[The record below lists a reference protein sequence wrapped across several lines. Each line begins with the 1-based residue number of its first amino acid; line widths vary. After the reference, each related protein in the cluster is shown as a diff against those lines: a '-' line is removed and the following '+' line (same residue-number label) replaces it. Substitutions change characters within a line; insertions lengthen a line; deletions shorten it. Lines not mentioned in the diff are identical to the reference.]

1 MSTITLPNIRVS
13 SDLTVGV
20 VLKDGGVAIDW
31 STLSNIKAYLYADAQ
46 RAMAG
51 RCTVSIDET
60 DSTRLVCAYRA
71 NKPQYIGVNRIVITC
86 TYRGETKTYD
96 KPALNFVRWTDDQA
110 GQQITIDDPDVDV
123 EIEVEDVSSSLLDQA
138 IAAAL
143 AAAAAAEHAAHLIP
157 NQVLLDAEAATAAAN
172 AAADAANAAGI
183 TSAQVSIADD
193 EPGTPSADVSLVNKV
208 LSIIFH
214 HLKGNTGDAAGFGT
228 ITATVDD
235 VVGDP
240 SVTVTASGP
249 DTAKNFTFAFHG
261 LRGIQGVPGVANA
274 KYKQVDTLPTAS
286 AATMDFIYLTP
297 SGTSGV
303 YNMSYTEQ
311 DGSTYSWQDL
321 GTTAIQLS
329 DYATKAEVSQLEHKV
344 VNIASGENNLFNP
357 NDKDVLIGKYIN
369 ASGAE
374 GTGNYNASGYIP
386 VEVGKTYYCSIQDG
400 AGFRFACFYD
410 SSKAVIS
417 NSLTWPSRSFTT
429 PSGCAFVRVSFY
441 QAHYNYAQVSPIYG
455 NYDEF
460 IPVGK
465 YIEPLQDRTK
475 SIEQKVGKTSVPFF
489 NNVYIDVSAS
499 VGSVVAL
506 KGTQNVS
513 WSSTTAKVEEGDI
526 ISFRVYGGTAQSGF
540 AFLNADDKLIEKA
553 TTGGLF
559 ERTIIAPNGAKTL
572 ICNSETAQTHFLF
585 VSKKDSL
592 QNLLGYFTNVPKSQL
607 FDRALVEIGYCGTGG
622 WVNSQSTGYVHTPKV
637 DVSKYIGRT
646 ICFSVNGVALTS
658 NSFRFITVYDANGVA
673 QPSLGVNSESLNIP
687 TFIVPEGAYNIV
699 ISYLNPE
706 SSADMAYFQA
716 EFDSVTPFATYELV
730 PELDFSLIK
739 RNVDYE
745 ISKSVIPTQ
754 VSGNVLQGKKWVACG
769 DSFTHGDFTNAPEN
783 NYTIEDGIYQ
793 GHYKVYPYLIGNRND
808 MVIVNEAVN
817 GSTMTYVDGQ
827 GFSKSNGRYTQIP
840 SDADYITLKFGI
852 NDDAD
857 HKGVTIGTIDDNTN
871 ETFYGAWNI
880 VMDYLIQNHPQAKI
894 GIIVTNGSTLEIVN
908 AIIAIA
914 EKWGIPYLNEATD
927 KQCSFMFR
935 SNRTDV
941 VSSIRYFRNMNWYVH
956 PQNNAHPNALA
967 HEYESTVIEA
977 WLRTL

>member
-51 RCTVSIDET
+51 RCAVSIDET

-143 AAAAAAEHAAHLIP
+143 AAAAAAEHAASLIP

-183 TSAQVSIADD
+183 TSAQVSIADN
-193 EPGTPSADVSLVNKV
+193 EPGTPSAEVSLANKV

-240 SVTVTASGP
+240 SVTVTVSGP

-274 KYKQVDTLPTAS
+274 KYKSVDTLPTAS

-329 DYATKAEVSQLEHKV
+329 DYATKAELSQLEHEVNGQNVPDTDITPTYTSGYYYSNAGTNIAIFSNGGSKYSGTV
-344 VNIASGENNLFNP
+344 VNTTTPPSDGIDVSGYIGRTIKVTMDGKSSGSSRQTLISDSSMTYLVGYTEDSFTQDEGETTYSKEFVVPANAKWLFWSATKNLLSIVVKGAGRIDGLVDRIEDLESETQAIASALSGSKAKTDFLTIGQSANLFNK
-357 NDKDVLIGKYIN
+357 NDADVVIGKYL
-369 ASGAE
+369 
-374 GTGNYNASGYIP
+374 TGNTFYTDANYNVSGYIP
-386 VEVGKTYYCSIQDG
+386 VSPGTTYYG
-400 AGFRFACFYD
+400 ASGTQPFRFAEYYD
-410 SSKAVIS
+410 SGKNYLSGVNIP
-417 NSLTWPSRSFTT
+417 NSSQFTT
-429 PSGCAFVRVSFY
+429 PASCAFVRVTFY
-441 QAHYNYAQVSPIYG
+441 ADRYATAQVAATSTAYVA
-455 NYDEF
+455 YSRF
-460 IPVGK
+460 
-465 YIEPLQDRTK
+465 LQTVRGSGDNAVATLK
-475 SIEQKVGKTSVPFF
+475 
-489 NNVYIDVSAS
+489 DV
-499 VGSVVAL
+499 
-506 KGTQNVS
+506 N
-513 WSSTTAKVEEGDI
+513 
-526 ISFRVYGGTAQSGF
+526 
-540 AFLNADDKLIEKA
+540 
-553 TTGGLF
+553 
-559 ERTIIAPNGAKTL
+559 
-572 ICNSETAQTHFLF
+572 
-585 VSKKDSL
+585 
-592 QNLLGYFTNVPKSQL
+592 
-607 FDRALVEIGYCGTGG
+607 
-622 WVNSQSTGYVHTPKV
+622 
-637 DVSKYIGRT
+637 
-646 ICFSVNGVALTS
+646 
-658 NSFRFITVYDANGVA
+658 
-673 QPSLGVNSESLNIP
+673 
-687 TFIVPEGAYNIV
+687 
-699 ISYLNPE
+699 
-706 SSADMAYFQA
+706 
-716 EFDSVTPFATYELV
+716 TY
-730 PELDFSLIK
+730 
-739 RNVDYE
+739 
-745 ISKSVIPTQ
+745 
-754 VSGNVLQGKKWVACG
+754 SGNVLAGKKWVACG
-769 DSFTHGDFTNAPEN
+769 DSFTHGDFSNAPDN
-783 NYTIEDGIYQ
+783 DYYIESGIYAGQ
-793 GHYKVYPYLIGNRND
+793 YKVYPYLIGNRNN

-817 GSTMTYVDGQ
+817 GSPMTYVG
-827 GFSKSNGRYTQIP
+827 GNRYEFSTANGRYTQIP

-852 NDDAD
+852 NDDTA
-857 HKGVTIGTIDDNTN
+857 HLNAPIGTITDNVNT
-871 ETFYGAWNI
+871 TFYGAWNI
-880 VMDYLIQNHPQAKI
+880 VLDYLIQHHPQAKI
-894 GIIVTNGSTLEIVN
+894 GIIVTNGSQLPYVN

-941 VSSIRYFRNMNWYVH
+941 VQSVRDFRNAQWFVDADL
-956 PQNNAHPNALA
+956 NNHPNAAA
-967 HEYESTVIEA
+967 HEYESTVVEA